1 MTRRTAVFLWASML
15 VVPFAF
21 GAVAVR
27 GAQAVAP
34 AGLAEP
40 LFWVTLLVAAGN
52 VALARALPPRLHGP
66 RATRGEAVAFS
77 RLLLSLAL
85 CEAGAIAP
93 LVAYMLTRDAR
104 LLGVVAASVLALVL
118 LFPSDRRW
126 AALLPC
132 REPALTPG
140 VR

>member
-21 GAVAVR
+21 AAVAFR
-27 GAQAVAP
+27 GARAVAP
-34 AGLAEP
+34 AELGEP
-40 LFWVTLLVAAGN
+40 LFWLMLLVAAGN
-52 VALARALPPRLHGP
+52 VALARALPPRLHAP
-66 RATRGEAVAFS
+66 RAHAGEAVAFT
-77 RLLLSLAL
+77 RVLVSLAL

-126 AALLPC
+126 AALRPC

-140 VR
+140 VH